1 MQICQGEKI
10 GKIDENTKK
19 VNEVYT
25 QVEKIE
31 QIQNENI
38 TIINNIDQELE
49 KQKAKSSTMV
59 DLLKAQE
66 IELNNYGQKIEEL
79 EKNNETKKN

>member
-1 MQICQGEKI
+1 M
-10 GKIDENTKK
+10 
-19 VNEVYT
+19 
-25 QVEKIE
+25 
-31 QIQNENI
+31 QNENI

-66 IELNNYGQKIEEL
+66 IELNNYGQ
-79 EKNNETKKN
+79 

>member
-1 MQICQGEKI
+1 MKDRFSELRENQKKSEEKLSQIEGMQICQGEKI

-38 TIINNIDQELE
+38 TIINI
-49 KQKAKSSTMV
+49 
-59 DLLKAQE
+59 
-66 IELNNYGQKIEEL
+66 
-79 EKNNETKKN
+79 

>member
-1 MQICQGEKI
+1 MPRKKI

-49 KQKAKSSTMV
+49 KTKSKIKYNGRFVKSTR
-59 DLLKAQE
+59 
-66 IELNNYGQKIEEL
+66 NR
-79 EKNNETKKN
+79 TK